1 MDSLNALEKI
11 SDKLQGW
18 LDAIIKNL
26 PNFGVALLVLI
37 IAYIVSRYVFKFSF
51 KIAQKKIS
59 QRSISLLVA
68 RFMAVLVVLLGLF
81 LALGALNL
89 GKTLTGL
96 LTGAGISGLV
106 IGLALQGT
114 LSNTISGIV
123 LAFRKNIR
131 IGDWIETNSFAGEV
145 MDINLN
151 YFVMKEAD
159 NNYVVIPNKDILES
173 PFKNYSLTT
182 KMRITI
188 ECGVAYD
195 SDLERV
201 EEVTVSTI
209 RKFFNQKNIGEEVEF
224 YYTEFGASSINFMCR
239 FWIDAERSLEKLQ
252 SKSKAIKEIKRV
264 FDAEGFN
271 IPFPIR
277 TLQFDN
283 KLSVENHSED
293 NNS

>member
-1 MDSLNALEKI
+1 MESINAIEKI

-18 LDAIIKNL
+18 LDAFIRNL
-26 PNFGVALLVLI
+26 PNLGVALLVMVL
-37 IAYIVSRYVFKFSF
+37 AYIVSRYVFKFSF

-59 QRSISLLVA
+59 QRSISMLVA
-68 RFMAVLVVLLGLF
+68 RALAVLVVFLGLF

-131 IGDWIETNSFAGEV
+131 IGDWIETTGYSGEV

-159 NNYVVIPNKDILES
+159 NNIVVIPNKEILEN

-195 SDLERV
+195 SDLQKV
-201 EEVTVSTI
+201 EDVTVATI
-209 RKFFNQKNIGEEVEF
+209 RKFFNQKDIGKEVEF
-224 YYTEFGASSINFMCR
+224 YYTEFGGSSINFMCR
-239 FWIDAERSLEKLQ
+239 FWIDAERSLEKLV

-277 TLQFDN
+277 TIQFDN
-283 KLSVENHSED
+283 RLSVD
-293 NNS
+293 NANKSQE